1 MYIFCKNQMKKLRQL
16 KLSVSFCEQSST
28 TNNCTTDAVSLSVA
42 SFNDTRCTVED
53 KCVYSIDPL
62 FFTCELSDVIALR
75 VVFSN
80 DHNEVFSVGNITPDL
95 PAGIFIM
102 SLIISQIDEST
113 RNISLTLAISNA
125 SLLDGGIIICDDT
138 TPHNKLIAG
147 CQVCGKY

>member
-1 MYIFCKNQMKKLRQL
+1 MEVQRQL

-28 TNNCTTDAVSLSVA
+28 THNCTTDAVSLSMA

-53 KCVYSIDPL
+53 KCVYLTDPL
-62 FFTCELSDVIALR
+62 FFTCELNNVIALR

-80 DHNEVFSVGNITPDL
+80 DHKEVFSVGNAKPDSINL
-95 PAGIFIM
+95 PDGIFVM
-102 SLIISQIDEST
+102 SLIISEIDESA
-113 RNISLTLAISNA
+113 RNISLTLSISNA